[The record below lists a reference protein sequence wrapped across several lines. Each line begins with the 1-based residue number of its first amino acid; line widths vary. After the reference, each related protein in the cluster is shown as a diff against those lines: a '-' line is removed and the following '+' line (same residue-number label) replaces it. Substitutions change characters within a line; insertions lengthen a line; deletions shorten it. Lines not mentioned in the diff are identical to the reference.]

1 MSIDQETEVIR
12 RIPIFRKIDVTLLK
26 LLCFSSERLTFQQ
39 DQVIF
44 GAGEPGDAAYVIIQ
58 GRAEVSVTTASG
70 PLVIN
75 SLGPNDILG
84 EIAIFADVPRTATVT
99 ATTRVEALR
108 IAKEQFTGIIR
119 QNPEAALELIRILAS
134 RLALT
139 TAQLTSARNR
149 SAGTDS

>member
-1 MSIDQETEVIR
+1 MSIEQETELIR
-12 RIPIFRKIDVTLLK
+12 RIPIFHKIDVTLLK

-44 GAGEPGDAAYVIIQ
+44 GAGEPGDAAYVIIE
-58 GRAEVSVTTASG
+58 GHVEVSIPTSSG

-84 EIAIFADVPRTATVT
+84 EIAIFAEVPRTATVT
-99 ATTRVEALR
+99 ATTRVETLR

-119 QNPEAALELIRILAS
+119 QSPEAALELIRILAS
-134 RLALT
+134 RLART
-139 TAQLTSARNR
+139 TARLSSAVG
-149 SAGTDS
+149 SDA